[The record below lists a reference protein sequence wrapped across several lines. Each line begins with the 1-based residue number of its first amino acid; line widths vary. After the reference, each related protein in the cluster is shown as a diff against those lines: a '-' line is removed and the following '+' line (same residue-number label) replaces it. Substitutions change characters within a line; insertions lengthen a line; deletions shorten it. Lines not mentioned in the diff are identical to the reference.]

1 MPIVPHHQ
9 PTPVVQPA
17 MSTLHLPATRAD
29 RVHLRRTAGTLASRP
44 MTLRNRGTNPSSSQ
58 FPPELCAVVALVSS
72 QRVRSLLGPASSTRD
87 ANPVHHIQS
96 PLSPR
101 IRWYRSHRR
110 PEAIPLPPSSCGPC
124 SPYPSIRSRRPL
136 PLFGWDETS
145 IQEPLAPVQPAL
157 FVQGPQN
164 SEPYCAPT
172 LPAPPTPARR
182 RWQVEELPYRS
193 GRSFQRAPERST
205 QRIPLRVVLSSA
217 LGLPRR
223 LGGGRRGAMTSHC
236 SSRRSSSIAQASTP
250 QTWAI
255 D

>member
-96 PLSPR
+96 HCHLGYAGTGHIEGQRQSLSLRHHVDRAPLTLPSVVDVLSPFLAGTKLPSR
-101 IRWYRSHRR
+101 NAWLQSSLLCSSRVLRTLSHMC
-110 PEAIPLPPSSCGPC
+110 SHTPC
-124 SPYPSIRSRRPL
+124 SSHS
-136 PLFGWDETS
+136 
-145 IQEPLAPVQPAL
+145 
-157 FVQGPQN
+157 
-164 SEPYCAPT
+164 CK
-172 LPAPPTPARR
+172 R